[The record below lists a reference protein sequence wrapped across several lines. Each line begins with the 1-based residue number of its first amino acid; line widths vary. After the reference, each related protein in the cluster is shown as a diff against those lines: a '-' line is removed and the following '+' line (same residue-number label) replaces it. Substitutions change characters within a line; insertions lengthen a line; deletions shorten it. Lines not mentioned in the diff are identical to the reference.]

1 MGKEKNKDSAYR
13 ICRKQASEFNDKFK
27 SMDGASEVLGVSKDS
42 LLNYELGLCKQVPVD
57 IVCKMA
63 DVYNAPELL
72 NHYCCHECPIGQRTV
87 NPVNQENIKNI
98 YKLSI
103 RIFNLLGSGNEMGKK
118 LLDVVEDG
126 VITEDEKPTVDYIVN
141 NLKKISGCTND
152 LVIALEKLE
161 VE

>member
-1 MGKEKNKDSAYR
+1 MEKNKNKDSAYR
-13 ICRKQASEFNDKFK
+13 IARKLASEFNDSFK
-27 SMDGASEVLGVSKDS
+27 NMEGASVVLGVSKDS
-42 LLNYELGLCKQVPVD
+42 LLNYELGLCRQVPVD

-63 DVYNAPELL
+63 DIYNAPELL

-87 NPVNQENIKNI
+87 SPINQDNIKNI

-103 RIFNLLGSGNEMGKK
+103 SIFNLLGVGNEMSTT

-126 VITEDEKPTVDYIVN
+126 KITEDEKPKVDYIVD
-141 NLKKISGCTND
+141 NLKKLSGLTND

>member
-1 MGKEKNKDSAYR
+1 MKNERNKESAYR
-13 ICRKQASEFNDKFK
+13 MARKQASEFNDKFK
-27 SMDGASEVLGVSKDS
+27 SMEGASEVLGVSKDS

-63 DVYNAPELL
+63 DIYNSPELL

-87 NPVNQENIKNI
+87 SPINQDNIENI

-103 RIFNLLGSGNEMGKK
+103 SIFNLLGAGNEMSTT

-126 VITEDEKPTVDYIVN
+126 KITEDEKPKVNYIVD
-141 NLKKISGCTND
+141 NLKKLSGLTND
-152 LVIALEKLE
+152 LVIALEKMQ